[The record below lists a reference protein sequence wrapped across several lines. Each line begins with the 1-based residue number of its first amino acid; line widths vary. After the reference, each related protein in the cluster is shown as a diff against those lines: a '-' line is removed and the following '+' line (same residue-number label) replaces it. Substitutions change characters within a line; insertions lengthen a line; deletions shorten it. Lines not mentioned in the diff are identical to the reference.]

1 MTRTAGSIAIATVA
15 LLIAISV
22 LLLPA
27 AADYPMFGLD
37 PGRTGNASGDA
48 PLSNMRLWETHLSSN
63 GGGYIGGGASVLGDR
78 VYVSNWPDMD
88 FEHSEIL
95 GLYCLDK
102 SDGSIIWNNS
112 LGGTGG
118 AATPAVAGDRV
129 FAGSVGPY
137 GAPGPGDPTTG
148 DLYCISAANGSTLWN
163 LPLEPDPQWWGL
175 ASSPLIYDGVVYVV
189 SWSDATLHAVDFDGN
204 ELWNYLASGNSDM
217 YMSAATDGSRIFFG
231 GGNAMNCVEI
241 ATQTVTWT
249 YPVPSKVTTTPTVE
263 DGVVYFA
270 IGNQYNDS
278 EKKLCAVNTTT
289 GNLIWSRHLY
299 GSISSPA
306 ISDGRIYIGDKDK
319 KINCIDATDGTEIWN
334 QTLEG
339 PCLSSPVVA
348 GGMVY
353 TAANNKEG
361 TVYCFGADDG
371 TLKWTYD
378 TGNYNMAHPSVS
390 DGILFVG
397 SDTGYL
403 YAFGIWKGNTVLLK
417 GETLNVTAENIGTD
431 YTISHT
437 TALGAFV
444 KTARREGFNF
454 TINDSGYDA
463 NGTLFIDSIA
473 DVSNDVAEGD
483 CWHYWVNYPNSSKP
497 DRGANE
503 YELDDA
509 SDARDVVMFYYG
521 GATSTPVDAVM
532 GVEITTQIIN
542 EKPEAIFITVER
554 QDFIE
559 STSAGSNLN
568 ITLLHPDEAQSGI
581 DLRGYDLIFLEH
593 LDGTAVKNLKDS
605 IEASNDTGT
614 PIICIH
620 SGEYNNEFGN
630 VNLTAE
636 HPFILQ
642 YWDNYDEENIARLLT
657 YLEVTFCGL
666 IGDVKDP
673 IPISKAYIFHP
684 DTSELFLNTTEY
696 LEWYGNDTRSGYR
709 YNPDNLT
716 VGVAN
721 WCEFTRS
728 PDVER
733 LIHILE
739 QKGVNVIPTAFT
751 GTDDL
756 KKFYYINNET
766 IVDTIICTKSF
777 RINFDDPDQ
786 GVRDL
791 GMLNV
796 PVMRAIRL
804 FYMPPAAWRNETSH
818 GISIMDLGFQVGLP
832 EMDGI
837 IDPIVIAGKNESDSK
852 YQPIDAQINWTCDRA
867 LGWVHLNSTPNAEK
881 RIAMIYY
888 NHGGGKDNLGAC
900 YVNVPPSLQN
910 ILNAMNRS
918 GYTVEGEIPNETEL
932 VRMMTLNGTNIGTW
946 APGELERLVES
957 GTATLIPVE
966 TYLEWFGELEAE
978 RQEEV
983 NKRWGE
989 PPGEIMVW
997 TNETTGDEYFVIP
1010 KLSFGNVILTPQPTR
1025 GWLQNN
1031 TVLYH
1036 NRDVPPHHQYIA
1048 FYLWLK
1054 QEQESGGFGADEIMH
1069 FGKHGTQEWLPGKES
1084 GLSSED
1090 CWPAILIQDIPVIYP
1105 YIVDN
1110 IAEGTQAKRRGSA
1123 TMITH
1128 LTPPIVAAGL
1138 YGNLT
1143 NLLETVSFYM
1153 APDVN
1158 STVKGGYKKT
1168 IISECEKLHLDDD
1181 LEVNLTT
1188 MDGDDDAF
1196 DKFAAELAGY
1206 LYDLKTEFMPYGL
1219 HTFGEP
1225 PEGEPEV
1232 SFLISML
1239 RDGYK
1244 EEVARM
1250 IGYDD
1255 YPNPLRIDKEE
1266 ELDNRTA
1273 QLLAEVLSGTNITEA
1288 QMLVL
1293 NQSSGALSTYLN
1305 RAAGFSGDLANCTIE
1320 VPRTLEGFDGG
1331 YIPPSTADD
1340 PIRDPS
1346 ALPTGRNFY
1355 SMNPRAI
1362 PTEEAWQTGQEMADA
1377 LIERYRADHGGE
1389 YPKKL
1394 TVVLW
1399 AWAMTDQ
1406 GVVESEILHLV
1417 GAKPVWDGYGAV
1429 YDVELVNTSDPSLM
1443 RPRIDVMVVPSGLH
1457 RDVFPEKLKL
1467 IDRAIR
1473 LAENATPEQDGG
1485 YPNYVRE
1492 NSREIFDKLN
1502 ATGRYSGAPLEENAT
1517 YLSVSRIFLEAP
1529 GTYGPNLD
1537 SVVAASST
1545 WNNSSTIGET
1555 FIARMH
1561 YIYGDE
1567 VWGIPGEEVF
1577 RFNLAQADAIVF
1589 NMNSNLY
1596 GLIDNDDVYQYV
1608 GGLAIAYKVITGK
1621 DISDVYVTDNRDPDK
1636 TPAVSSL
1643 GEAIRRELR
1652 TRYFNPKWIEGMMGE
1667 GYAGAREMDKFVEYL
1682 WGWEATMSDLITDDM
1697 WQGVYDVYV
1706 ADQYGLG
1713 MDTFFEGDNAFA
1725 RQAMIG
1731 RMIETVRK
1739 EHWGG
1744 SLDLDTYMATMQTLV
1759 SAYMESVVESNR
1771 MTCCHHT
1778 CGNPLLDE
1786 YVAGLV
1792 SMPGIYIE
1800 QEILDEYARILED
1813 ATNEESAVK
1822 GMEEPKPTPTPEPE
1836 SAPQES
1842 SVKPDF
1848 SSGKGTYPP
1857 DWEKVSDKTE
1867 TSAGI
1872 SNETSEHIG
1881 GIGEDALRQA
1891 NPSKQS
1897 ESNYVEGSEMTVE
1910 KSEKFNTGLSFS
1922 GAPLLGMIL
1931 VIALMVIIYWGY
1943 RRRR

>member
-1 MTRTAGSIAIATVA
+1 MRISSLLLAAALAIALA
-15 LLIAISV
+15 
-22 LLLPA
+22 LPA

-48 PLSNMRLWETHLSSN
+48 PLANMRLWETHLSPN

-88 FEHSEIL
+88 SENSEIL
-95 GLYCLDK
+95 GLYSLDK

-112 LGGTGG
+112 LGGNGG
-118 AATPAVAGDRV
+118 VSTPAVAGDRV

-137 GAPGPGDPTTG
+137 GAPGPDDPTTG
-148 DLYCISAANGSTLWN
+148 DLYCINTTNGITLWN
-163 LPLEPDPQWWGL
+163 KPIESNPGWFGA
-175 ASSPLIYDGVVYVV
+175 ASSPLIYDGAVYVV
-189 SWSDATLHAVDFDGN
+189 SSSDGKLHAFDFDGN
-204 ELWNYLASGNSDM
+204 KLWDYAASGGSDIF
-217 YMSAATDGSRIFFG
+217 MSATTDGSRIFFG
-231 GGNAMNCVEI
+231 GGNAMNCVDI
-241 ATQTVTWT
+241 ATQSEEWT
-249 YPVPSKVTTTPTVE
+249 FGVGSQVSTTPTVE

-270 IGNQYNDS
+270 TGRG
-278 EKKLCAVNTTT
+278 EKKLYAVDIAT
-289 GNLIWSRHLY
+289 GNEIWNRSLY
-299 GSISSPA
+299 GSLSSPA
-306 ISDGRIYIGDKDK
+306 ISNGRIYIGDKDK
-319 KINCIDATDGTEIWN
+319 RLNCINATDGSEIWN

-339 PCLSSPVVA
+339 ACRSSPVVA

-353 TAANNKEG
+353 TAANSVEG
-361 TVYCFGADDG
+361 TIYCFDADDG
-371 TLKWTYD
+371 TLKWSYD
-378 TGNYNMAHPSVS
+378 PGNYNMAQPSVS
-390 DGILFVG
+390 DGTLFVG

-417 GETLNVTAENIGTD
+417 GETLNVTADTSNTN
-431 YTISHT
+431 YTISRT

-444 KTARREGFNF
+444 KTARREGFDF
-454 TINDSGYDA
+454 TINDSDYAA
-463 NGTLFIDSIA
+463 NGTLFIDSIVG
-473 DVSNDVAEGD
+473 VSNDVAEGNY
-483 CWHYWVNYPNSSKP
+483 WHYWVNYPNSSKP

-503 YELDDA
+503 YELDGT

-532 GVEITTQIIN
+532 GVEITTQII
-542 EKPEAIFITVER
+542 EKKPEAIFITVER
-554 QDFIE
+554 LDFIE
-559 STSAGSNLN
+559 NTAERSNLN
-568 ITLLHPDEAQSGI
+568 ITLLHPSEVLSRI
-581 DLRGYDLIFLEH
+581 DLRGYDLVFLEH
-593 LDGTAVKNLKDS
+593 IGGTAAKNLEDPVKAANTAGID
-605 IEASNDTGT
+605 
-614 PIICIH
+614 IICIH
-620 SGEYNNEFGN
+620 SEGYDGEFGN
-630 VNLTAE
+630 ANLTSE

-642 YWDNYDEENIARLLT
+642 YWDNYDEGNIARLLT

-673 IPISKAYIFHP
+673 IPIPKAYIFHP
-684 DTSELFLNTTEY
+684 DVSELFLDTAKY
-696 LEWYGNDTRSGYR
+696 LEWYGNETRSGYR

-716 VGVAN
+716 IGFAN
-721 WCEFTRS
+721 WFES
-728 PDVER
+728 VGSADVPE
-733 LIHILE
+733 LIHTLE
-739 QKGVNVIPTAFT
+739 EKGTNVIPLSMRDT
-751 GTDDL
+751 GDINR
-756 KKFYYINNET
+756 FYIVNNET
-766 IVDTIICTKSF
+766 VVDSVISAKSF

-791 GMLNV
+791 EILNV
-796 PVMRAIRL
+796 PVMRALRL
-804 FYMPPAAWRNETSH
+804 YYMAPAAWRNETSH

-867 LGWVHLNSTPNAEK
+867 IGWAHLNSTPNAKK

-946 APGELERLVES
+946 APGELERLVAS

-966 TYLEWFGELEAE
+966 TYLGWFGKLDDE
-978 RQEEV
+978 RQKEV

-989 PPGEIMVW
+989 PPGEIMTW
-997 TNETTGDEYFVIP
+997 ENDTGKYFVIP
-1010 KLSFGNVILTPQPTR
+1010 TLPFGNVSLTPQPTR

-1048 FYLWLK
+1048 FYLWLG
-1054 QEQESGGFGADEIMH
+1054 QDRESGGFGADEIMH

-1168 IISECEKLHLDDD
+1168 IISECEELHLDDD

-1188 MDGDDDAF
+1188 MDDALFDD
-1196 DKFAAELAGY
+1196 FAMKLAGY

-1232 SFLISML
+1232 SFVISML

-1244 EEVARM
+1244 AEVARM
-1250 IGYDD
+1250 IGYND

-1266 ELDNRTA
+1266 ELDNCTTQLIDEVINGTEVIKA
-1273 QLLAEVLSGTNITEA
+1273 QEI
-1288 QMLVL
+1288 VL
-1293 NQSSGALSTYLN
+1293 NQSSDELTTYLN
-1305 RAAGFSGDLANCTIE
+1305 RALGFSGNLANCTIE
-1320 VPRTLEGFDGG
+1320 VPRTLRGFDGG

-1377 LIERYRADHGGE
+1377 LIERYQADHGGE

-1417 GAKPVWDGYGAV
+1417 GAKPVWDSYGAV
-1429 YDVELVNTSDPSLM
+1429 HDVELVNASELSTPGEPGKFG

-1457 RDVFPEKLKL
+1457 RDVFPGKLKL

-1473 LAENATPEQDGG
+1473 LAENATPEQDCGH
-1485 YPNYVRE
+1485 PNYVK
-1492 NSREIFDKLN
+1492 NNTLEILDKLKK
-1502 ATGRYSGAPLEENAT
+1502 TGRYSKAALEENAT

-1537 SVVAASST
+1537 SVIAASGT
-1545 WNNSSTIGET
+1545 WNNSSTIGKT
-1555 FIARMH
+1555 FITRMH

-1577 RFNLAQADAIVF
+1577 KFNLEQADAIVF

-1596 GLIDNDDVYQYV
+1596 GLIDNDDVFQYV
-1608 GGLAIAYKVITGK
+1608 GGLASAYKAITGD

-1636 TPAVSSL
+1636 TPEVSSL
-1643 GEAIRRELR
+1643 GEVIRRELR
-1652 TRYFNPKWIEGMMGE
+1652 TRYLNPTWIEGMMGE
-1667 GYAGAREMDKFVEYL
+1667 GYAGAREMTKFVEYL
-1682 WGWEATMSDLITDDM
+1682 WGWEATMSELITDDM

-1706 ADQYGLG
+1706 GDAYSGEYRIDIGKFASEHNPYAYQSMTARMLEAIRHGSWTPSADVFDDVL
-1713 MDTFFEGDNAFA
+1713 
-1725 RQAMIG
+1725 
-1731 RMIETVRK
+1731 K
-1739 EHWGG
+1739 
-1744 SLDLDTYMATMQTLV
+1744 TLV
-1759 SAYMESVVESNR
+1759 SEHLESVVQANGP
-1771 MTCCHHT
+1771 CCCVNC
-1778 CGNPLLDE
+1778 CGNPLLDD
-1786 YVAGLV
+1786 YIAGLISQFSISPELAEKYMEIRDDAAGRTRV
-1792 SMPGIYIE
+1792 SSDSGGSSSSRDGTHPPE
-1800 QEILDEYARILED
+1800 Q
-1813 ATNEESAVK
+1813 
-1822 GMEEPKPTPTPEPE
+1822 
-1836 SAPQES
+1836 
-1842 SVKPDF
+1842 
-1848 SSGKGTYPP
+1848 
-1857 DWEKVSDKTE
+1857 DKTSTRSH
-1867 TSAGI
+1867 TSSTA
-1872 SNETSEHIG
+1872 SNETTTEG
-1881 GIGEDALRQA
+1881 GVGTNVDQPM

-1897 ESNYVEGSEMTVE
+1897 ESNYVEGSEMEVE

-1922 GAPLLGMIL
+1922 GAPMLGMIL

>member
-1 MTRTAGSIAIATVA
+1 MNPKTTTKIAT
-15 LLIAISV
+15 IV
-22 LLLPA
+22 LLVLVLTTTIA
-27 AADYPMFGLD
+27 SADWSQFHCD
-37 PGRTGNASGDA
+37 PGRTGNVSGDA
-48 PLSNMRLWETHLSSN
+48 PLTDTLLWATN
-63 GGGYIGGGASVLGDR
+63 PTGDGFICAGASIVDER
-78 VYVSNWPDMD
+78 VYVSNW
-88 FEHSEIL
+88 
-95 GLYCLDK
+95 
-102 SDGSIIWNNS
+102 
-112 LGGTGG
+112 LGGMGTGDLDLFCLNTTTGEVIWKNPIGGLGG
-118 AATPAVAGDRV
+118 ASTPAASGDRV
-129 FAGSVGPY
+129 FVGSH
-137 GAPGPGDPTTG
+137 TG
-148 DLYCISAANGSTLWN
+148 DLYCVNATDGTTVWSRTIETSPSS
-163 LPLEPDPQWWGL
+163 WGV
-175 ASSPLIYDGVVYVV
+175 ASSPLIYDDTVFVN
-189 SWSDATLHAVDFDGN
+189 SFSDAKLHAFDFDGN
-204 ELWNYLASGNSDM
+204 ELWHIDTPGTISHYASPAASG
-217 YMSAATDGSRIFFG
+217 GRIFFAG
-231 GGNAMNCVEI
+231 GDSALYCVDVSNHSI
-241 ATQTVTWT
+241 LWKFNTSDAL
-249 YPVPSKVTTTPTVE
+249 KTTPAIE
-263 DGVVYFA
+263 DGVIFFA
-270 IGNQYNDS
+270 TESRMY
-278 EKKLCAVNTTT
+278 AVNMA
-289 GNLIWSRHLY
+289 GDEVWSRDLK
-299 GSISSPA
+299 STISSPA
-306 ISDGRIYIGDKDK
+306 VAYGKVYIGSSFSMK
-319 KINCIDATDGTEIWN
+319 KLYCLDADSGSEIWNKSVNGAILSSPAIADDTVYFGVNAGDGTVYALNATDGT
-334 QTLEG
+334 
-339 PCLSSPVVA
+339 VR
-348 GGMVY
+348 
-353 TAANNKEG
+353 
-361 TVYCFGADDG
+361 
-371 TLKWTYD
+371 WTYD
-378 TGNYNMAHPSVS
+378 TDNFVMSPPSIS
-390 DGILFVG
+390 NGIMFIG

-403 YAFGIWKGNTVLLK
+403 YAFGTPDKFWEGNVVLLC
-417 GETLNVTAENIGTD
+417 GETLNVTARNSNTN
-431 YTISHT
+431 YTINRT
-437 TALGAFV
+437 TALGALA
-444 KTARREGFNF
+444 KAAGYGGFNF
-454 TINDSGYDA
+454 TINDSHLA
-463 NGTLFIDSIA
+463 FVDSIA
-473 DVSNDVAEGD
+473 GVSNNVSEGE
-483 CWHYWVNYPNSSKP
+483 YWRYHVNYHP
-497 DRGANE
+497 DDPEPTIGADKF
-503 YELDDA
+503 ELDA
-509 SDARDVVMFYYG
+509 SDIARDVVMFYYG

-532 GVEITTQIIN
+532 RVEITTQIID

-554 QDFIE
+554 HDFIE

-568 ITLLHPDEAQSGI
+568 ITLLNPVDVQSGI
-581 DLRGYDLIFLEH
+581 DLLGYDLIFLEH
-593 LDGTAVKNLKDS
+593 ISGTSAENLKGP
-605 IEASNDTGT
+605 IETANASGI

-620 SGEYNNEFGN
+620 SEWYDNEFGN
-630 VNLTAE
+630 VNLTE

-642 YWDNYDEENIARLLT
+642 YWDHYDEENIARLMT
-657 YLEVTFCGL
+657 YLEVAFCGL
-666 IGDVKDP
+666 IGNVKDP
-673 IPISKAYIFHP
+673 IPIPKAYIFHP

-696 LEWYGNDTRSGYR
+696 LEWYGNETRSGYR

-716 VGVAN
+716 IGVAN

-733 LIHILE
+733 LIHTLE

-791 GMLNV
+791 EMLNV

-804 FYMPPAAWRNETSH
+804 FYMAPAAWRNETSH

-837 IDPIVIAGKNESDSK
+837 IDPIVIAGKNKSDSK
-852 YQPIDAQINWTCDRA
+852 YQPIDAQINWTADRA
-867 LGWVHLNSTPNAEK
+867 IGWAHLNSTPDAEK

-888 NHGGGKDNLGAC
+888 NHGGGKDNLGAT

-966 TYLEWFGELEAE
+966 NYTRWFGELEAE

-983 NKRWGE
+983 KERWGE
-989 PPGEIMVW
+989 PPGEIMTW
-997 TNETTGDEYFVIP
+997 ENDTGKYFVIP
-1010 KLSFGNVILTPQPTR
+1010 KLTFGNMILTPQPTR

-1048 FYLWLK
+1048 FYLWLG
-1054 QEQESGGFGADEIMH
+1054 QDPESGGFGADEIMH

-1158 STVKGGYKKT
+1158 STVKGVYKKT
-1168 IISECEKLHLDDD
+1168 IISECEELHLDDD

-1188 MDGDDDAF
+1188 MDDDAF
-1196 DKFAAELAGY
+1196 DKFAVKLAGY

-1250 IGYDD
+1250 IGYED

-1266 ELDNRTA
+1266 ELDNCSA
-1273 QLLAEVLSGTNITEA
+1273 QLLAEVINGTEVIEA
-1288 QMLVL
+1288 QEIVL
-1293 NQSSGALSTYLN
+1293 NQSSDELTTYLN

-1320 VPRTLEGFDGG
+1320 VPRTLKGFDGG

-1377 LIERYRADHGGE
+1377 LIERYQADHGGE

-1429 YDVELVNTSDPSLM
+1429 YDVQLVNASDPSLM

-1485 YPNYVRE
+1485 YRNYVRE
-1492 NSREIFDKLN
+1492 NSDAIFDKLN
-1502 ATGRYSGAPLEENAT
+1502 ATERYTGAPLEENAT

-1537 SVVAASST
+1537 SVVAASGT
-1545 WNNSSTIGET
+1545 WNNSSTIGKT
-1555 FIARMH
+1555 FITRMH

-1577 RFNLAQADAIVF
+1577 RFNLEQADAIVF

-1596 GLIDNDDVYQYV
+1596 GLIDNDDVFQYV
-1608 GGLAIAYKVITGK
+1608 GGLASAYKVITGK

-1643 GEAIRRELR
+1643 GEVIRRELR
-1652 TRYFNPKWIEGMMGE
+1652 TRYLNPTWIEGMMGE
-1667 GYAGAREMDKFVEYL
+1667 GYAGAREMTKFVEYL
-1682 WGWEATMSDLITDDM
+1682 WGWEATIPDLITDDM

-1706 ADQYGLG
+1706 GDAYGGQYGIDIGKFASEHNPYAYQSMTARMLEAIRHG
-1713 MDTFFEGDNAFA
+1713 GWTPSADVFDN
-1725 RQAMIG
+1725 
-1731 RMIETVRK
+1731 VLK
-1739 EHWGG
+1739 
-1744 SLDLDTYMATMQTLV
+1744 TLV
-1759 SAYMESVVESNR
+1759 SEHLESVVQANGP
-1771 MTCCHHT
+1771 CCCVNC

-1786 YVAGLV
+1786 YIAGLITKFNIDPDLAKKYMKIRDDAAGRTSV
-1792 SMPGIYIE
+1792 SSDSGGSSSGGSGTHPPE
-1800 QEILDEYARILED
+1800 QE
-1813 ATNEESAVK
+1813 
-1822 GMEEPKPTPTPEPE
+1822 TPTR
-1836 SAPQES
+1836 SHTS
-1842 SVKPDF
+1842 S
-1848 SSGKGTYPP
+1848 T
-1857 DWEKVSDKTE
+1857 
-1867 TSAGI
+1867 A
-1872 SNETSEHIG
+1872 SNETTTEG
-1881 GIGEDALRQA
+1881 GVGTNVDQPM

-1897 ESNYVEGSEMTVE
+1897 ESNYVEGSEMEVE
-1910 KSEKFNTGLSFS
+1910 TSKKFYTGLSFS
-1922 GAPLLGMIL
+1922 GAPMIGMIL